1 MSSYDYQ
8 CRGTTQRGANCSRE
22 SGLVGGYCHQHQHQR
37 DPEERLRRIRRERL
51 ERERLE
57 RERLERERL
66 EREQEESS
74 EEEQEEKVQI
84 ADKIMNEY
92 YKNQFLDVKNKT
104 WRMERC

>member
-37 DPEERLRRIRRERL
+37 DPEERLNRIRR
-51 ERERLE
+51 E

-66 EREQEESS
+66 EREQEQ
-74 EEEQEEKVQI
+74 EQEQEQQRRPSLRFSLMVMKEHY
-84 ADKIMNEY
+84 D
-92 YKNQFLDVKNKT
+92 NQFVDCKTDT